1 MNARREDPR
10 EATTRTTYDVA
21 YTTST
26 MEAST
31 SQAPGVALRAEGT
44 SSTPLLSS
52 LPWFLDPVWLLW
64 LFQNIDPYY
73 WTALGTGL
81 AVGLSIIG
89 AAWGIFITGSSLLGA
104 GVRVPRIMSKNL
116 ISIIFCEA
124 VAIYGV
130 IVAIILST
138 KTDAVVVDR
147 AQAQR
152 TDLDAEDAAAVG
164 AQNMAMYNSEY
175 AVFGAGLTAGFAN
188 LACGLAVGVDLGL
201 DRRAL
206 ACPDSTLTRASFVL
220 RQVGIV
226 GSSAALADS
235 ANATLFVKI
244 LIVEIFASALGLF
257 GVIVAIIQ
265 AGNVKFETD
274 SS

>member
-152 TDLDAEDAAAVG
+152 TDLDAEDAAALR
-164 AQNMAMYNSEY
+164 AQNMAMYNSGY

-188 LACGLAVGVDLGL
+188 LACGLAVGVDLDL

-226 GSSAALADS
+226 GSSAAVADS

>member
-1 MNARREDPR
+1 
-10 EATTRTTYDVA
+10 
-21 YTTST
+21 

-31 SQAPGVALRAEGT
+31 TQAPGVALRAEGT

-152 TDLDAEDAAAVG
+152 TDLDAEDAAALR
-164 AQNMAMYNSEY
+164 AQSMAMYNSGY

-188 LACGLAVGVDLGL
+188 LACGLAVGVDLDL

-206 ACPDSTLTRASFVL
+206 ACPDSTLTRSSFVL
-220 RQVGIV
+220 RSFFVR
-226 GSSAALADS
+226 SS
-235 ANATLFVKI
+235 FV
-244 LIVEIFASALGLF
+244 LRSFFVR
-257 GVIVAIIQ
+257 
-265 AGNVKFETD
+265 
-274 SS
+274 SSFVLRSFFVRSSFVLCSFVSRWVSWGARRRWQIRRTRRCS